1 MRRIVKNSIVI
12 SVILTSNIVAE
23 FKFDK
28 VPTQLTACYVS
39 KIQPI
44 QKVKSKLIANGFKI
58 VSTDR
63 IFKDK
68 IVITI
73 TNDELKATNSYMATL
88 HILINNKDNEI
99 RVQNPSYLADAYVE
113 GYRYGDFKKTL
124 KSLEKVFN
132 TMLLPVL
139 QKKDFTE
146 LPYYHFM
153 FGMPYVDDTIIVSQN
168 VTYPKRKNIA
178 YTLKLPNG
186 SILVGHKLSQNT
198 NNFLNKIHQSKNAQL
213 LPYESIIKDGEATI
227 LDPKYYLP
235 LSLPNLSMHHFMKI
249 ATTPDS
255 IEKEIEQSYK

>member
-28 VPTQLTACYVS
+28 VPTQLTACYMS

-99 RVQNPSYLADAYVE
+99 RVQNPSYLADAYIKD
-113 GYRYGDFKKTL
+113 YRYGDFKRTL
-124 KSLEKVFN
+124 LSLKKVLN
-132 TMLLPVL
+132 IMVPIL

-153 FGMPYVDDTIIVSQN
+153 FGMPYIDDTIVVAEH
-168 VTYPKRKNIA
+168 VTYPKKENIS

-186 SILVGHKLSQNT
+186 SILIGHKLSQHT
-198 NNFLNKIHQSKNAQL
+198 NNFLNTIYQSKNAQL

-235 LSLPNLSMHHFMKI
+235 LSLPNLSMNHFMKI

-255 IEKEIEQSYK
+255 IEKEIKISYK